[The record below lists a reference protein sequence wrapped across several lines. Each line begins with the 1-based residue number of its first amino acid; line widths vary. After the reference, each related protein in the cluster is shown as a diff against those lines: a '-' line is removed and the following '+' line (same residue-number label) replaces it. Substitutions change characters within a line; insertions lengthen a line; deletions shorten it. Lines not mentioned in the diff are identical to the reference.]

1 MEETIIVVPG
11 NPDERGQVAI
21 WDESRPHPSH
31 CWARAGLHIFH
42 FKNVNY
48 FVQIESANACINMV
62 KAINIQ
68 KIPPQRSKTEWGWG
82 KRWPGQR

>member
-1 MEETIIVVPG
+1 MEETVIVVPG
-11 NPDERGQVAI
+11 KPEEIVVAI

-42 FKNVNY
+42 FQNVNY
-48 FVQIESANACINMV
+48 FVQIEAANACINMV

-68 KIPPQRSKTEWGWG
+68 KIPPQRAKVEFGWG
-82 KRWPGQR
+82 RGWSGQR